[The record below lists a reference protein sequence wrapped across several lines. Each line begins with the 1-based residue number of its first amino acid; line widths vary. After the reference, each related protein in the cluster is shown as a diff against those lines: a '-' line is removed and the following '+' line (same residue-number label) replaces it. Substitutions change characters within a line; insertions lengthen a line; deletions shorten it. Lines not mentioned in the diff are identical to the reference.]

1 MKRLLIFALSLSSI
15 VTYSQNQEYVKIKF
29 TNTTD
34 DKYMVIGYT
43 PPLLSVQKGNR
54 KIKTIDK
61 KYIKSINGI
70 ECPACYTPYRTD
82 GIVEDNPS
90 LSTSSSNRNITII
103 KIDDEQNFYYQD
115 IIDLKGKNRDKILEG
130 VMKYFSIKQKISNPF
145 FYSNNDEYFT
155 TGSFKV
161 KYRGF
166 FLMFFNTTTY
176 TASFTFSIK
185 IKDEKLKYE
194 ITNIILVPENINVKS
209 YSWFNTNNYGWG
221 SGFTNTKIPT
231 EIPKKKLEVYKN
243 KTQKRHLLFA
253 DINTNTS
260 KIITELTETILEK
273 EDSDW
278 ISAPKELSSDE
289 AIEQLKRAKEKLELE
304 LITQEEYDKIK
315 EELRK
320 YIK

>member
-1 MKRLLIFALSLSSI
+1 MKYSTAILFAIIPLFSFSQYQILMNKGDTINIRDYEVWGKYYSI
-15 VTYSQNQEYVKIKF
+15 
-29 TNTTD
+29 TNTNGKISKVPKD
-34 DKYMVIGYT
+34 LVKDILKVNN
-43 PPLLSVQKGNR
+43 SVFISHSG
-54 KIKTIDK
+54 
-61 KYIKSINGI
+61 
-70 ECPACYTPYRTD
+70 
-82 GIVEDNPS
+82 
-90 LSTSSSNRNITII
+90 NRNITAI
-103 KIDDEQNFYYQD
+103 KVDDKRGFYYQD
-115 IIDLKGKNRDKILEG
+115 ILDIKGKNREEILEG
-130 VMKYFSIKQKISNPF
+130 VMKYFSIKQKILNPF
-145 FYSNNDEYFT
+145 FYAKNDEYIT

-166 FLMFFNTTTY
+166 FLFFFNTTSY

-194 ITNIILVPENINVKS
+194 ITDIVLVPENINVKS

-243 KTQKRHLLFA
+243 KTQNRHLLFA

-260 KIITELTETILEK
+260 KIINELTQTILEEEDYDWAPTQK
-273 EDSDW
+273 EF
-278 ISAPKELSSDE
+278 SSDE
-289 AIEQLKRAKEKLELE
+289 AIAQLKRAKEKLELE

-315 EELRK
+315 EDLRK